1 MPIEMTRP
9 WIHHVAERWWVFV
22 LRGIVAILFGAL
34 AFTTPGITM
43 AALVIVWGAY
53 AISDGVLALITAL
66 RRGRAGDPWVWLVF
80 HGLIGIAAGVVTFV
94 WPGITAMT
102 LLIVIGLWAVMT
114 GVAEIG
120 LALRLRK
127 EITNE
132 WLVALSGVLSI
143 AFGALMLARPG
154 AGALAVV
161 WMIGAY
167 AFVLG
172 VVLIAAGI
180 RLRSWHRKGGEGRVV
195 TGGTVASP
203 A

>member
-1 MPIEMTRP
+1 MIIERTSP
-9 WIHHVAERWWVFV
+9 WVGHVAERWWAFV

-53 AISDGVLALITAL
+53 ALADGVLALVTAF
-66 RRGRAGDPWVWLVF
+66 RRGRAGGSWGWLVF
-80 HGLIGIAAGVVTFV
+80 HGLVGIAAGVVTFL
-94 WPGITAMT
+94 WPGITAVT
-102 LLIVIGLWAVMT
+102 LLMVIGLWAVIT
-114 GVAEIG
+114 GVAEIA
-120 LALRLRK
+120 LAIRLRK
-127 EITNE
+127 AIEGE

-143 AFGALMLARPG
+143 AFGALMLTRPG

-167 AFVLG
+167 AMVFG

-180 RLRSWHRKGGEGRVV
+180 RLRSWHRKGGERRVV
-195 TGGTVASP
+195 PGGVAASP

>member
-1 MPIEMTRP
+1 MPIEMSKP
-9 WIHHVAERWWVFV
+9 WIHHVAERWWAFV
-22 LRGIVAILFGAL
+22 LRGIVAILFGVL

-53 AISDGVLALITAL
+53 AISDGVLALITAF

-80 HGLIGIAAGVVTFV
+80 HGLIGIAAGVVTFF

-120 LALRLRK
+120 LAIRLRK
-127 EITNE
+127 EIANE
-132 WLVALSGVLSI
+132 WLTALSGVLSI
-143 AFGALMLARPG
+143 AFGALMLMRPG

-167 AFVLG
+167 AFVFG
-172 VVLIAAGI
+172 VVLIGAGL
-180 RLRSWHRKGGEGRVV
+180 RLRSYHRKGGEGRVMP
-195 TGGTVASP
+195 GGIAASP